1 MTQINKVIKVLTCL
15 TITSCISVAGEINSL
30 APGLKKQGW
39 EEIVFDDKK
48 PNTFSSCGQ
57 GCIEISTEM
66 SVSMIGRTIDI
77 DLSATPYLNWEWRVE
92 KPLKVSDLTAK
103 GKDDRVVALYVT
115 FPYDSK
121 YASFTEKLLRPMVE
135 LKRGRNA
142 PGRVISYVWAGYGA
156 PNQVIDSPFFG
167 SAGAIIIL
175 RNLADKTGEW
185 LSESVDVTSDY
196 QRIFGMLPTRANYIL
211 IAGDGDDTKTR
222 NQALV
227 RGIRFSIRKN

>member
-1 MTQINKVIKVLTCL
+1 
-15 TITSCISVAGEINSL
+15 
-30 APGLKKQGW
+30 
-39 EEIVFDDKK
+39 
-48 PNTFSSCGQ
+48 
-57 GCIEISTEM
+57 
-66 SVSMIGRTIDI
+66 
-77 DLSATPYLNWEWRVE
+77 
-92 KPLKVSDLTAK
+92 
-103 GKDDRVVALYVT
+103 
-115 FPYDSK
+115 
-121 YASFTEKLLRPMVE
+121 MVE

-196 QRIFGMLPTRANYIL
+196 QRIFGMLPTRTNYIL